1 MSAIDDARRV
11 AADMLR
17 QVGDEEGA
25 RVVERLSTPWEMVE
39 IEDPP
44 GFSTRRFNVVR
55 DFGGD
60 LDFAPEAEP
69 FASGGF
75 TRADAQTMAEAL
87 NRLTRGIH
95 GG

>member
-11 AADMLR
+11 AADLLR

-39 IEDPP
+39 IEEAP
-44 GFSTRRFNVVR
+44 GSPTVRFNVVR

-69 FASGGF
+69 LAAWGL
-75 TRADAQTMAEAL
+75 TRSDAQRMVGAL
-87 NRLTRGIH
+87 NLLTRGIH